1 MARIDNPAGMRL
13 DKLLKHTHTPD
24 HVSTATHH
32 IPLLKDFSHKE
43 INNSVFCTG
52 VIWTSRGT
60 GLYLPWTIWKS
71 PGQGWISHRRRVLQW
86 VVIADKSR
94 ISSLLKKLLL
104 IIYSPPCH
112 PRCPCLSF
120 FSRKEIKVF
129 DENIPGF
136 FSI

>member
-60 GLYLPWTIWKS
+60 GLYLPWTIS
-71 PGQGWISHRRRVLQW
+71 M
-86 VVIADKSR
+86 
-94 ISSLLKKLLL
+94 KK
-104 IIYSPPCH
+104 
-112 PRCPCLSF
+112 PRTGMNLTQKTCVTVSGYC
-120 FSRKEIKVF
+120 RQVK
-129 DENIPGF
+129 D
-136 FSI
+136 